1 MAKVELSTDNI
12 CIQTEKGETILNG
25 CTEKRY
31 PSCSLPAGAMHFA
44 LPCRIL
50 VEEGVEGLPERNE
63 KENKLADQLGL
74 PNEVRLACQ
83 TEPKQD
89 LKLEDW
95 YSIK

>member
-1 MAKVELSTDNI
+1 MAKVELSTDNM
-12 CIQTEKGETILNG
+12 CIQTEKGETILNAALKSG
-25 CTEKRY
+25 IPHVHACGGNAF
-31 PSCSLPAGAMHFA
+31 CST
-44 LPCRIL
+44 CRIL